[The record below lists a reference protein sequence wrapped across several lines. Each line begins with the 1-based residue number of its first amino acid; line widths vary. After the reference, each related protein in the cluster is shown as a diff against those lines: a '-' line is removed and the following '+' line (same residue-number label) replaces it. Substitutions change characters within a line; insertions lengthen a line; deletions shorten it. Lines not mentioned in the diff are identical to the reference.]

1 MIRLRQIQ
9 AGYPGRSV
17 LKGINLEI
25 RSGEVLA
32 ILGLNGC
39 GKSTLLRTAVGLL
52 PKEAGEIWIGD
63 SRLEHLS
70 MKERARRVAYLPQ
83 VRPVPNITAEKL
95 VLHGR
100 FPHLGYPRRYSAED
114 QRAAAEALG
123 WGGAVE
129 LAERRLPELS
139 GGQRQKVY
147 LAMALAQDTPA
158 ILLDEPTT
166 YLDMAGQLE
175 VMELIGRLAEEG
187 RAVAAVLHD
196 LCLAL
201 RYAHRILLLD
211 QGKEIAVGTPLEL
224 YESHILEQ
232 MMGVSLGYVETEGG
246 RRYYYR

>member
-114 QRAAAEALG
+114 QRAATEALG
-123 WGGAVE
+123 WVGAVE